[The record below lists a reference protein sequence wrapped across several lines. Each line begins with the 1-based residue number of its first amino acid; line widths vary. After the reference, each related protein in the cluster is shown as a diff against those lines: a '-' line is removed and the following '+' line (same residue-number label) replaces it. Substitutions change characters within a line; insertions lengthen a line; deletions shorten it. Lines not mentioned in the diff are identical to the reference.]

1 MFNFFQSFVKNA
13 ERAFE
18 SVIDFFCLANS
29 LITPWAETEV
39 FKIGFVV
46 EIINLVLKMEGI

>member
-46 EIINLVLKMEGI
+46 EIINLILKMEGI